1 MKSIERII
9 RQIIKEGYN
18 EQTYY
23 MFFQN
28 LEQIKMQCEEL
39 LMMDKNSIDNILKNG
54 HDWAADHVST
64 SKDDIEEVYN
74 FITSKLKSD
83 NSTNLQ

>member
-9 RQIIKEGYN
+9 REIIKEGYN

>member
-1 MKSIERII
+1 MKSIENII
-9 RQIIKEGYN
+9 RQLIKEGYN

-28 LEQIKMQCEEL
+28 LEQIKKQCEEL
-39 LMMDKNSIDNILKNG
+39 LMMDKNNIDNILKNG

-74 FITSKLKSD
+74 FFISKLKSD